1 MAKTNKFQAIMKKG
15 LVQQKKERMDELEIK
30 IDNYIKDINY
40 ALFMTDGVESIDMS
54 SAEVQMKDLKKCVA
68 EFIKLKKEVEG
79 LE

>member
-1 MAKTNKFQAIMKKG
+1 MAKVNKFQDIMKRG

-40 ALFMTDGVESIDMS
+40 ALFMTDGVESIDMPA
-54 SAEVQMKDLKKCVA
+54 AEVQMRDIKACV
-68 EFIKLKKEVEG
+68 EEYLKLKKEVED